1 MRSIESRKAML
12 LVLFLAGFSLAQS
25 LQGEGWNLRSLWHL
39 ENAQAFLNN
48 RWRVGPPP
56 DLSIDVRFDV
66 KRGNLWMVEDVKIF
80 GKRDLHQ
87 PSFDPGSAST
97 DRGLGEPRWRK
108 RGSLSPQS
116 LTFGT
121 VLTGYQRD
129 YPWREVPARLD
140 PPHERGASFM
150 GDWEI
155 CAWDRPRFD
164 RNFETKRP
172 GPDEDSCWNDPPV
185 SIPEPG
191 TNMLLGISS
200 LVVFYLVW
208 RRWQSADPAG
218 HIGGNPLRNQAP

>member
-39 ENAQAFLNN
+39 ENAQAFLND

-66 KRGNLWMVEDVKIF
+66 KRGNLWKVEDVKIF

-87 PSFDPGSAST
+87 PSFDPESAST

-121 VLTGYQRD
+121 VLAGYQRD
-129 YPWREVPARLD
+129 YP
-140 PPHERGASFM
+140 
-150 GDWEI
+150 
-155 CAWDRPRFD
+155 
-164 RNFETKRP
+164 
-172 GPDEDSCWNDPPV
+172 
-185 SIPEPG
+185 
-191 TNMLLGISS
+191 
-200 LVVFYLVW
+200 
-208 RRWQSADPAG
+208 
-218 HIGGNPLRNQAP
+218 